1 MYPQPLGDG
10 NFPVPA
16 EAPGAGH
23 DRERLLDSL
32 VEAGGSP
39 ESVVAVLLTHD
50 PPDHLGSAEPP
61 QAAYGTPVYAHEAE
75 VPRARRDF
83 LQQVAVG
90 QALRNSR
97 RPGAPP
103 RAPRSGGPAHG
114 PVAAP
119 GQGPRSGPPARPPA
133 PPPPAGAR
141 APGIPE
147 GCGGAGP
154 WTRTRVNGRPP
165 V

>member
-103 RAPRSGGPAHG
+103 RAPRSGGTAHV

-119 GQGPRSGPPARPPA
+119 GQVPRSGPPDLP
-133 PPPPAGAR
+133 
-141 APGIPE
+141 
-147 GCGGAGP
+147 
-154 WTRTRVNGRPP
+154 GRPVP
-165 V
+165 AHRESPKGAAERARGRALG

>member
-1 MYPQPLGDG
+1 M
-10 NFPVPA
+10 PVTTA
-16 EAPGAGH
+16 N
-23 DRERLLDSL
+23 
-32 VEAGGSP
+32 GSSTP
-39 ESVVAVLLTHD
+39 WWRRAVHRNRSWPSSSPT
-50 PPDHLGSAEPP
+50 PPDHLGSAESP

-103 RAPRSGGPAHG
+103 RAPRSGGTAHV

-119 GQGPRSGPPARPPA
+119 GQVPRSGPPDLP
-133 PPPPAGAR
+133 
-141 APGIPE
+141 
-147 GCGGAGP
+147 
-154 WTRTRVNGRPP
+154 GRPVP
-165 V
+165 AHREPPKGAAERARGRALG

>member
-16 EAPGAGH
+16 EAPGAAH

-39 ESVVAVLLTHD
+39 ESAAAVLLTHD
-50 PPDHLGSAEPP
+50 HPDHLGSAESRR
-61 QAAYGTPVYAHEAE
+61 AAYGTPVYAHEAE
-75 VPRARRDF
+75 VPHARRDF

-97 RPGAPP
+97 RPGVPP
-103 RAPRSGGPAHG
+103 RAPRVPRSGGTAHV

-119 GQGPRSGPPARPPA
+119 GQVPRSGPPDLP
-133 PPPPAGAR
+133 
-141 APGIPE
+141 
-147 GCGGAGP
+147 
-154 WTRTRVNGRPP
+154 GRPVP
-165 V
+165 VHRESPKGAAERARERALG